1 MSCISDLISS
11 LPFWNKL
18 SKDEKEYI
26 SNGSFLRR
34 FEKGEFIHS
43 SENECLGMLY
53 IISDEIHTYLLSED
67 GRE

>member
-1 MSCISDLISS
+1 MSRISDLISS

-18 SKDEKEYI
+18 SEDEKEYI
-26 SNGSFLRR
+26 SNASFLRR

>member
-1 MSCISDLISS
+1 MSRISDLVSS

-18 SKDEKEYI
+18 SEDEKEYI
-26 SNGSFLRR
+26 SNASFLRR

-53 IISDEIHTYLLSED
+53 IISDEIHTYLLSEE
-67 GRE
+67 GRK